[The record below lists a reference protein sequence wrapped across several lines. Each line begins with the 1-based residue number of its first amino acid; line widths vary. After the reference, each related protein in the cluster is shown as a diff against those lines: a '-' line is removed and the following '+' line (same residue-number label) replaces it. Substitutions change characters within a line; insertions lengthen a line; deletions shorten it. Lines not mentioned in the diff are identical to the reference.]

1 MSFALNREEKLLE
14 NISKLMARSSFND
27 LRIRLKNGVQ
37 LDANKVILAAMSPFF
52 DRKLHERI
60 TTDQFLEI
68 EIDIACSI
76 EILEMVIK
84 FFYTGKMNFDS
95 LTLRELLDI
104 LYLLRLFEV
113 NEFTAIEKFTRRQI
127 EEGEF
132 ILAELLKL
140 SSVAEAYNLDAIVSS
155 IISCLK
161 QNISEV
167 SELPEVSYLSSNF
180 LEDLINV
187 NDEDD
192 QDDGELHSTKFE
204 ILTLW
209 LRSNTISEE
218 LTIKIKSMFD
228 LRKFTNLQLISSV
241 RNSKLFSCCSIL
253 DILCKSVLDLEKN
266 LEEKTNKMSLITKK
280 YSEEMKLKDAKLNK
294 KDSELATLKEK
305 ISLLEK
311 NHSTAINNFNSHLK
325 RQKLTI
331 ESQDGKISGLGTEL
345 QAQKNELSSKTISF
359 NRDLDW
365 KNYVIDSKDRTI
377 AIFEGQL
384 ETLKKELE
392 SKTNSFY
399 SELSWKNHL
408 INDRDI
414 KIEDLEAEIKEKEEE
429 IEDLKYE
436 SDGYDGYDGYDDDCW

>member
-113 NEFTAIEKFTRRQI
+113 DEFTAIEKFTRRQI
-127 EEGEF
+127 EGGEF

-140 SSVAEAYNLDAIVSS
+140 SSVAEAYHFDAIVSS
-155 IISCLK
+155 MICVLK
-161 QNISEV
+161 QNISDV
-167 SELPEVSYLSSNF
+167 SKLPEVSYLSSNF

-187 NDEDD
+187 NDEDN

-204 ILTLW
+204 IVTSW
-209 LRSNTISEE
+209 LRSNTISDE
-218 LTIKIKSMFD
+218 LKIKLHSIFD
-228 LRKFTNLQLISSV
+228 LRKFTNQQLTSTV
-241 RNSKLFSCCSIL
+241 RDSKLFSDSSIL
-253 DILCKSVLDLEKN
+253 DALSNLILDLEKN
-266 LEEKTNKMSLITKK
+266 LEEKTK
-280 YSEEMKLKDAKLNK
+280 
-294 KDSELATLKEK
+294 
-305 ISLLEK
+305 
-311 NHSTAINNFNSHLK
+311 
-325 RQKLTI
+325 
-331 ESQDGKISGLGTEL
+331 
-345 QAQKNELSSKTISF
+345 SF
-359 NRDLDW
+359 NIDLDW
-365 KNYVIDSKDRTI
+365 KNFVISDRDRTI
-377 AIFEGQL
+377 KSLEREL
-384 ETLKKELE
+384 ETLKNEAE
-392 SKTNSFY
+392 SKTKSFDL
-399 SELSWKNHL
+399 ELNWKNFVIANREEKIQNL
-408 INDRDI
+408 KESINEKTEET
-414 KIEDLEAEIKEKEEE
+414 KILEKLSRIQLSRK
-429 IEDLKYE
+429 
-436 SDGYDGYDGYDDDCW
+436 SRRCGYGQW